1 MNMFKKLL
9 LLDCH
14 ICPWWLAYTFDNRFR
29 RLFHDTEKMLG
40 PYVKEGMTAIDI
52 GCGMGYLTIG
62 MANLVGEKGS
72 VIAVDIQQNML
83 NVLGR
88 RAEKAGVAHR
98 IHLHRSEPDRIG
110 IDREVD
116 FALTFWMV
124 HEVPHR
130 TELLEQI
137 FQIIIPTGKY
147 LLVEPKVHV
156 SRACFEEITDDCMQ
170 IGFKTLGDPKISLSR
185 AALLEKPRRISL

>member
-1 MNMFKKLL
+1 
-9 LLDCH
+9 
-14 ICPWWLAYTFDNRFR
+14 
-29 RLFHDTEKMLG
+29 MLG

-52 GCGMGYLTIG
+52 GCGMGHLTIG
-62 MANLVGEKGS
+62 LANLVGKKGS

-98 IHLHRSEPDRIG
+98 IHLHQSEPDRIG
-110 IDREVD
+110 IEREVD

-130 TELLEQI
+130 KELLEQI

-156 SRACFEEITDDCMQ
+156 SRARFEEITDDCMQ
-170 IGFKTLGDPKISLSR
+170 IGFKTLGNPQISLSR
-185 AALLEKPRRISL
+185 AALLEKPRRSSL